1 MKIVQQ
7 AVAQL
12 EQVRVVSK
20 SATTELFRRSGKY
33 SNVTTV
39 QLQGILMNWKATE
52 KDFFL
57 VASTKWG
64 KSKFANITTIGFMSA
79 RRTLLLKAFQFAHVT
94 LDITH

>member
-1 MKIVQQ
+1 MYRKLVARFISLKSSQTIKGQKCFRKIVQQ

-64 KSKFANITTIGFMSA
+64 K
-79 RRTLLLKAFQFAHVT
+79 
-94 LDITH
+94 D

>member
-1 MKIVQQ
+1 MQQ

-12 EQVRVVSK
+12 DQVRVVSK

-64 KSKFANITTIGFMSA
+64 KSVL
-79 RRTLLLKAFQFAHVT
+79 RRLEYSDFFGLL
-94 LDITH
+94 